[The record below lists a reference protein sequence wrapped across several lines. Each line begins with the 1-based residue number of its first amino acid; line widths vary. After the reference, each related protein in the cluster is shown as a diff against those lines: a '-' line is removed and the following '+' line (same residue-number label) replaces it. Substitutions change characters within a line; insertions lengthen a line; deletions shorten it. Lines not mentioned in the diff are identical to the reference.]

1 MNLLGDAG
9 NIIAAER
16 DAETGKDYYFYN
28 KDIRSSTT
36 SVLDSRGNCANSYEY
51 SDFGETTVHGDLYNE
66 ICYTG
71 GIYDAN
77 TGLYYL
83 NARYYDPAD
92 KRFLTEDTYRG
103 SENDPN
109 TLHLYA
115 YCANNPVNYVDPS
128 GHKAEWRG
136 FGVQADIGFAS
147 SGGIS
152 ASFGIDLVYLRN
164 NVKTRYKKGN
174 VHVYS
179 HGSASADTETFM
191 QKMLESPKSLI
202 DINELKKIFKSKKKL
217 VVTLVFF
224 GIFGDKKKF
233 NSYEDF
239 TGHSTT
245 VALTINHAT
254 ISMGMSSKGIS
265 VGMGLS
271 SAKFGY
277 SYGASYCSFRPG
289 FTTLGRRV
297 GNSIL
302 NIIQSRGMKNKKVP
316 VENRRMH
323 ASTKRRF

>member
-36 SVLDSRGNCANSYEY
+36 SVLDSSGNCANSYEY

-128 GHKAEWRG
+128 GHFALSTGAIAALTAALIAATAYMSTPEFQQSWRDFCTTIDNG
-136 FGVQADIGFAS
+136 LSSIGNQLRKGAQKVWNGTKSYVQKVQTSVQA
-147 SGGIS
+147 
-152 ASFGIDLVYLRN
+152 Y
-164 NVKTRYKKGN
+164 
-174 VHVYS
+174 
-179 HGSASADTETFM
+179 
-191 QKMLESPKSLI
+191 
-202 DINELKKIFKSKKKL
+202 
-217 VVTLVFF
+217 
-224 GIFGDKKKF
+224 
-233 NSYEDF
+233 
-239 TGHSTT
+239 TT
-245 VALTINHAT
+245 VANAQ
-254 ISMGMSSKGIS
+254 SKIREKVRNKKHGS
-265 VGMGLS
+265 KYFAASLKKSG
-271 SAKFGY
+271 KY
-277 SYGASYCSFRPG
+277 SYVAIGKALTLNQAICRVKAQNNIFAVDKPHAFNVAKRFSGVVGPEIDKGKASTIGYYYHYH
-289 FTTLGRRV
+289 V
-297 GNSIL
+297 W
-302 NIIQSRGMKNKKVP
+302 
-316 VENRRMH
+316 NRRNQAH
-323 ASTKRRF
+323 IWFFGV